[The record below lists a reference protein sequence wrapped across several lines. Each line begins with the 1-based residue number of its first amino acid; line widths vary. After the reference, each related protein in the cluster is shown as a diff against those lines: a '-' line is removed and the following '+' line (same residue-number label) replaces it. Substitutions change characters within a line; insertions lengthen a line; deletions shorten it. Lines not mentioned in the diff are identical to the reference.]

1 MRSYLAD
8 FNEVS
13 AAQRDVDRAQ
23 TLDDLNIERQG
34 LSVGRTP
41 RFLGNDTLNAM
52 ATGKRGKDGGDSALE
67 FALLSTTSFDQLYD
81 HAWNRLRDA
90 EAATEHALGHA
101 EQALTDNA
109 VALSTTLDRAATL
122 PDGMRVFRDEN
133 GDVWNEHGEQADPV
147 LAATIEWQ
155 GHEPPYENFLTRSEA
170 VADAQERIDI
180 IRGYQVTLGEH
191 RETIQD
197 KGTVTRDQVEDVVDR
212 IESEMPDE
220 VREELDNIA
229 TPSPDAAFDSGL
241 ILPDLSR

>member
-8 FNEVS
+8 FNEIS

-52 ATGKRGKDGGDSALE
+52 ATGKRGKDGGGSALE
-67 FALLSTTSFDQLYD
+67 FALLSTTSFTQLYD
-81 HAWNRLRDA
+81 RAWDGLRNA
-90 EAATEHALGHA
+90 EAATERALERA
-101 EQALTDNA
+101 EQALADNA
-109 VALSTTLDRAATL
+109 AALSTTLDRAATL
-122 PDGMRVFRDEN
+122 PEGPRVFRDEN
-133 GDVWNEHGEQADPV
+133 GQVRNEHGEQVDPV

-155 GHEPPYENFLTRSEA
+155 GHEPSYETFLTRSEA

-191 RETIQD
+191 RETIQNKD
-197 KGTVTRDQVEDVVDR
+197 DVTRDQLDDVVDR
-212 IESEMPDE
+212 IEVEMPDM
-220 VREELDNIA
+220 VRQEMNATAIAPTTSLATAALPTFDN
-229 TPSPDAAFDSGL
+229 
-241 ILPDLSR
+241 

>member
-1 MRSYLAD
+1 MKSYLAD
-8 FNEVS
+8 FNEIS
-13 AAQRDVDRAQ
+13 KAQVDHDQAQ
-23 TLDDLNIERQG
+23 ALDDLNIERQG

-41 RFLGNDTLNAM
+41 RFLGDNALEAI

-67 FALLSTTSFDQLYD
+67 FALLSTTSFTQLYD
-81 HAWNRLRDA
+81 QAWDGLRNA
-90 EAATEHALGHA
+90 EAATERALERA
-101 EQALTDNA
+101 EQVLADNIA
-109 VALSTTLDRAATL
+109 ALSTTLDRAATL
-122 PDGMRVFRDEN
+122 PEGPRMFRDEN
-133 GDVWNEHGEQADPV
+133 GQVRNEHGEQVDPV

-155 GHEPPYENFLTRSEA
+155 GHEPSYEAFLTRSEA
-170 VADAQERIDI
+170 VADAQERIAV

-197 KGTVTRDQVEDVVDR
+197 KDNVTRDQVEDVIDR

-229 TPSPDAAFDSGL
+229 TPSPDSAFDSGL